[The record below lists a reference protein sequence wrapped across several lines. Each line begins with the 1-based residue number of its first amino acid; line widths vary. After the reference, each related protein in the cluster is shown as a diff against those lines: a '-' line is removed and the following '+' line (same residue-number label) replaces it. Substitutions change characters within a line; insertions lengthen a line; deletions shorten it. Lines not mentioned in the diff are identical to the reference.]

1 MLLGGRSPDFRRVCG
16 SQDFLLAAPSRSLS
30 SGLSPLSFRL
40 QWRGPRRH
48 FTGFPHLPTNA
59 CDFPRR
65 KNHCQEAALF
75 RTICALSTLAKS
87 RDSDPEF
94 VDFGRPEFRENF
106 DQKCAAIRSHA

>member
-16 SQDFLLAAPSRSLS
+16 AAKTSLLAAPSRSRPQS

-40 QWRGPRRH
+40 QWRGPRRR

-65 KNHCQEAALF
+65 KNHCQPAALLA
-75 RTICALSTLAKS
+75 TIGALSTLTKS
-87 RDSDPEF
+87 
-94 VDFGRPEFRENF
+94 
-106 DQKCAAIRSHA
+106 AISTQIC